1 MAPASQRRWFTA
13 LASLAVSIT
22 TFAAPATQPTA
33 ANLDPE
39 LLPPTKLT
47 YAKGDIDADGGYAA
61 PAFGDID
68 GDGIKDLLVGQFKD
82 GSCRVYKNT
91 GTNEKPDFA
100 KWTWL
105 KAQGDYAHVGYG

>member
-1 MAPASQRRWFTA
+1 MVPTSKRRCFTA
-13 LASLAVSIT
+13 LATLALATSA
-22 TFAAPATQPTA
+22 FAAPATQPA
-33 ANLDPE
+33 PNLDPD

-47 YAKGDIDADGGYAA
+47 YAKGDIDAEGGYAA

-82 GSCRVYKNT
+82 GSCKFYKNT
-91 GTNEKPDFA
+91 GTNQKPDFA
-100 KWTWL
+100 KWVWL